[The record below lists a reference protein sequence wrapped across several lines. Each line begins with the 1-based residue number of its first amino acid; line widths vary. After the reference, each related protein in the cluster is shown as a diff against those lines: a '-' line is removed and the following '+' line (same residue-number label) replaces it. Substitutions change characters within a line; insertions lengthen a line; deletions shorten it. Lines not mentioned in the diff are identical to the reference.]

1 MYYNLIILLFR
12 IENGDI
18 IIDIDIIMEIMMEII
33 ITIDIMIKNSIN
45 SILIFCGKL
54 KWMMK
59 WILLQFKTIS
69 FLKLSFNIQ
78 KKKKKKNYYL

>member
-1 MYYNLIILLFR
+1 MYYNLVILLFR
-12 IENGDI
+12 IGNGDI

-45 SILIFCGKL
+45 TIIFCGKL

-69 FLKLSFNIQ
+69 FLKLSFNI
-78 KKKKKKNYYL
+78 